1 MYFELLIAFVFNAKR
16 FTIVILV
23 FFLFFLLVIFSG
35 WTVKSFL
42 GKVLT
47 LVIKKTCDQ
56 DLTHSLDTPKNISVK
71 TVP

>member
-1 MYFELLIAFVFNAKR
+1 MYFELLITFVFNAKR

-42 GKVLT
+42 EKVLT